1 MTGYDGLVTA
11 FFSGKQPVMTG
22 MTAFAF
28 PFYICR
34 QLKRNIYT
42 YKKYSKKSRHHCHNL
57 EKL

>member
-1 MTGYDGLVTA
+1 MTGYDG